1 MGCISDRGLRLKFG
15 IQLLTQVLLC
25 LSDLTH
31 YVFQLN
37 YLIFFTACE
46 PTVSGKETTF
56 DFDPSKSSILWYRAE
71 EMNTE
76 INMTIITRSNDGLIE
91 QNKPRESLVTNEIHL
106 FLPLLFLQNIY
117 RNDTNH
123 GSGVCGEKTIGL
135 FGFHEVIGVNVTS
148 NASVLWSKCTAA
160 ERVFDGELTNKREL
174 LLVFMALTPVLTT
187 LFIASTIYICVLRK
201 KITSGNTRNR
211 SDQPGNPGG
220 FPLNITMDPPPIR
233 RHVDGEL
240 NPAPVNIDR
249 PASHNSLNS
258 LYAEFKLCD

>member
-1 MGCISDRGLRLKFG
+1 MVLL
-15 IQLLTQVLLC
+15 LLTVSVCVHVITTAAQ
-25 LSDLTH
+25 
-31 YVFQLN
+31 Q
-37 YLIFFTACE
+37 ACE

-76 INMTIITRSNDGLIE
+76 INMTIITRSNDGSIRP
-91 QNKPRESLVTNEIHL
+91 NKPKESLVTNEIRL

-123 GSGVCGEKTIGL
+123 GSGVCSEKSLGL

-148 NASVLWSKCTAA
+148 NASVLWAKCTAA

-201 KITSGNTRNR
+201 KITSGNALNR
-211 SDQPGNPGG
+211 SDQPENPGG
-220 FPLNITMDPPPIR
+220 FPLNNTMDPPPIR

-240 NPAPVNIDR
+240 SPVPVNIDR
-249 PASHNSLNS
+249 PASHNSINS